1 MNHDGV
7 KAGVRMWRKTMAEP
21 TMREVLDRLERQE
34 QELAALRVIRAE
46 KPRRKGFLGGR
57 LGRSLVVLTTALI
70 VALIPLSILA
80 ANGFTDLQGTV
91 HDPDI
96 DTIYNLGIT
105 TGCVPDTQYCPT
117 NNVTRQ
123 EMASFL
129 ARTASLNRMA
139 YTSLP
144 SAAASENLGAGPTRS
159 YMTVN
164 LTVPGRAG
172 GAAMLIK
179 VDFTGYAYARSATV
193 GVSNP
198 LCPCLLRG
206 ELTVN
211 GETAGAT
218 PAVPAQIAT
227 RTVVGANNNAVV
239 LPGPAERTDFSGS
252 RVFVLAPGDYT
263 FTMSVVRET
272 GTATDVGFGF
282 GNMQAEVVAFAG
294 TGARA
299 TLP

>member
-1 MNHDGV
+1 
-7 KAGVRMWRKTMAEP
+7 MAEP
-21 TMREVLDRLERQE
+21 TMREILDRLDVQE
-34 QELAALRVIRAE
+34 QELARLRAASPA
-46 KPRRKGFLGGR
+46 KLRRKGFLGGR
-57 LGRSLVVLTTALI
+57 LGRSLAVLTTALI
-70 VALIPLSILA
+70 IALVPLSIYA
-80 ANGFTDLQGTV
+80 ANGFTDLQGNV

-105 TGCVPDTQYCPT
+105 TGCVPNVKYCPT

-139 YTSLP
+139 FTSLP
-144 SAAASENLGAGPTRS
+144 SAAASENLDPLGGTINTRG
-159 YMTVN
+159 YMNVS

-172 GAAMLIK
+172 GSAMLVK
-179 VDFTGYAYARSATV
+179 VDFTGYAFARSATA
-193 GVSNP
+193 GTATP
-198 LCPCLLRG
+198 GCPCLLRG
-206 ELTVN
+206 EITVN

-218 PAVPAQIAT
+218 PAVPAQIVT
-227 RTVVGANNNAVV
+227 RTVVGANANAVV

-252 RVFVLAPGDYT
+252 RVFTLAPGQYT
-263 FTMSVVRET
+263 FTMSLVRET
-272 GTATDVGFGF
+272 GTAPNVGFGF